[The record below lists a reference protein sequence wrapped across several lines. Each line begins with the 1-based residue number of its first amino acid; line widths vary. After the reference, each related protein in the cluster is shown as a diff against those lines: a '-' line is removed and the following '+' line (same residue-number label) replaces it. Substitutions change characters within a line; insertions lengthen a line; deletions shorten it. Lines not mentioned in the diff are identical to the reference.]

1 MSVEPAPSLGRL
13 TLAELPDPGTATGL
27 SNRPQHLSHS
37 AASQWRKCGAQY
49 AWLKDHP
56 GGDRSTPAT
65 IRGQIAHG
73 ALEAAYSVVPPT
85 CADDLLA
92 CLPAAIERF
101 QREHESA
108 PAFMALDNGERAAI
122 VADAAECLNR
132 LWEIDPHPIGPDITI
147 VGTEVKVEALVGGV
161 PFVAHVDLAYRTA
174 GGELVLVDWKT
185 GDQPSPRYQNDVT
198 TQLLLNAGVWY
209 NEQRELPGWITA
221 VWLGKKFG
229 SMTLPV
235 DPRLVRV
242 EVARMQ
248 EAWNGIASNSF
259 TTDPGPLCS
268 WCPAAGLCP
277 DGRAAIRS
285 RAENPDKSLGPYAA
299 TALRLG

>member
-1 MSVEPAPSLGRL
+1 MSVEPAPSPGRL

-27 SNRPQHLSHS
+27 SNRPHHLSHS

-56 GGDRSTPAT
+56 GGDRSPPAT

-161 PFVAHVDLAYRTA
+161 PFVAHVDLAYPTA

-185 GDQPSPRYQNDVT
+185 GDQPSPRNQNDVT
-198 TQLLLNAGVWY
+198 TQLLLNIALKCADVGH
-209 NEQRELPGWITA
+209 TA
-221 VWLGKKFG
+221 KVIVLSLSLSLSLDF
-229 SMTLPV
+229 SPFHLHCPPSFV
-235 DPRLVRV
+235 FY
-242 EVARMQ
+242 
-248 EAWNGIASNSF
+248 NSF
-259 TTDPGPLCS
+259 HLRPQFDIFTTL
-268 WCPAAGLCP
+268 
-277 DGRAAIRS
+277 RYI
-285 RAENPDKSLGPYAA
+285 SL
-299 TALRLG
+299 